1 MIRRQLALT
10 QLVAI
15 GLCLFGPTAAF
26 ADPPGRSET
35 IAIKGAVDHPRTLSL
50 ADLQHEPQTTET
62 VFMYTGHGALAG
74 KFTGVSLWTLLEEAG
89 VTLDA
94 AKKNDI
100 IHHVV
105 VVTGSDGYSAVL
117 SLAEIA
123 PEFGGDQAIIAYQEA
138 GKPIEG
144 ADGFARLI
152 VPGDKAAGRAVSAV
166 TSIEVK

>member
-1 MIRRQLALT
+1 MIRALFALIGFCLLAAT
-10 QLVAI
+10 
-15 GLCLFGPTAAF
+15 AF
-26 ADPPGRSET
+26 ANPPGRTESFT
-35 IAIKGAVDHPRTLSL
+35 IKGAVDHPRTVTP

-62 VFMYTGHGALAG
+62 VFMHTGHRALTG

-89 VTLDA
+89 VTTDA
-94 AKKNDI
+94 TKKNDI
-100 IHHVV
+100 LHRSV

-117 SLAEIA
+117 SIGEIA

-138 GKPIEG
+138 GKPIDG

-152 VPGDKAAGRAVSAV
+152 IPGDKAAGRAVSAI